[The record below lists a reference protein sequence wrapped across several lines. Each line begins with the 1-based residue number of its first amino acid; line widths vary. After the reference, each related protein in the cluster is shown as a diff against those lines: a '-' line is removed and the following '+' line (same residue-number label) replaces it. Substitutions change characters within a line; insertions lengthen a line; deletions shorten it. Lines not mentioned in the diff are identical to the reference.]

1 MDNYIF
7 ISILISILIPELVFS
22 YWLSRR
28 IAVFWCNAFVFHNK
42 GIKNSILLASL
53 CSSLGLV
60 SFLLPDIEA
69 IITIGRSITAFL
81 NDIIGNKVFGSSIV
95 VATFNAIG
103 FMFAYNLALYLANLY
118 FEVFPPNEDSEKTVY
133 VSDTVEINEV
143 EKLERKIKIKKLQKE
158 LKELEEE

>member
-1 MDNYIF
+1 MDNYFWLKF
-7 ISILISILIPELVFS
+7 ISVLIPELVFI

-53 CSSLGLV
+53 GSSLGLV
-60 SFLLPDIEA
+60 SFLLPDNEA
-69 IITIGRSITAFL
+69 LLTIARSMTAFL
-81 NDIIGNKVFGSSIV
+81 NDIIGKGDFNSLIV

-118 FEVFPPNEDSEKTVY
+118 FEVFPPNEDSKKTAY
-133 VSDTVEINEV
+133 VNDTVEINEV

-158 LKELEEE
+158 LKDLEEE